1 MTRKSIGGAKSKY
14 TKEMCAKAE
23 ELASEG
29 LIDKEIAKQ
38 LGIHPATYYDYQN
51 KHPEFSEAIKRGKSV
66 VDDKVE
72 SVLLKR
78 ALGYSYKEK
87 KVIVEMDKDGN
98 QKPAKIETVDKEVIP
113 SDTALI
119 FWLQNRR
126 PDRWRDM
133 RKFDFGDNADVV
145 INVKP
150 ASEYKEDDLDE

>member
-1 MTRKSIGGAKSKY
+1 MARKSIGGAKSKY
-14 TKEMCAKAE
+14 TEEMCIKAE

-29 LIDKEIAKQ
+29 LIDVEIAKQ
-38 LGIHPATYYDYQN
+38 LGIGKTTYYEYQL
-51 KHPEFSEAIKRGKSV
+51 KFPEFAEAIKKGKSV

-133 RKFDFGDNADVV
+133 RKFDFGDNTDVV